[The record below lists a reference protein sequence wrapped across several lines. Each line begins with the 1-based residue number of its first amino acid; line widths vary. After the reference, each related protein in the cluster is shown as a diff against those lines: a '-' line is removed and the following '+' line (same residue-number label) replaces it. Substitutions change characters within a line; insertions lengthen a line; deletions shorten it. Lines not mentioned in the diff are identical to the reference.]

1 MLIAFNKEEFLIK
14 KKKVKEGET
23 ERGVS
28 SILFNKNHYFSI

>member
-14 KKKVKEGET
+14 KKVKEGER